1 MYLTHVATF
10 LFMIIISTGIAH
22 ADSPVVVI
30 KTSAGEIRVEL
41 NQEKAPITVENFLS
55 YVDEGF
61 YDGTIFHRVMD
72 GFMIQ
77 GGGFAKGMTQK
88 TTKLP
93 IKNEAGNGLKN
104 NRGAIAMARLP
115 SVDSATS
122 QFYINVADN
131 ASLNH
136 QNNSSGGFGYAVFG
150 RVIDG
155 MDVVNQ
161 IKKVRTTMRNGM
173 RDVPVDVI
181 IIMSIRR
188 EK

>member
-1 MYLTHVATF
+1 MQLAGVVVLVLTIF
-10 LFMIIISTGIAH
+10 LGGGYAY

-30 KTSAGEIRVEL
+30 ESSVGEIRIEL
-41 NQEKAPITVENFLS
+41 DQEKAPITVKNFLS

-61 YDGTIFHRVMD
+61 YDGTIFHRVID

-77 GGGFAKGMTQK
+77 GGGFTKGMTQK
-88 TTKLP
+88 TTKPP
-93 IKNEAGNGLKN
+93 IKNEAGNDLKN
-104 NRGAIAMARLP
+104 NRGTIAMARLP

-136 QNNSSGGFGYAVFG
+136 QNNSPGGFGYAVFG

-155 MDVVNQ
+155 TDIVDQ
-161 IKKVRTTMRNGM
+161 IKKVPTTVRNGM
-173 RDVPVDVI
+173 RDVPVEPI
-181 IIMSIRR
+181 IIKTIRR
-188 EK
+188 DK